1 MHHKNKPKTITRL
14 KKKLYISLPISG
26 RNLDDV
32 IKRANHLRDSV
43 VSEYYEAVTPFDI
56 CPDSTRPY
64 SELMGRDIAGL
75 LECDAILFDNDWNTS
90 KGCRTEMAVA
100 QIYGIPIYHISNDE
114 FEEDTE
120 NRLHRMELTKR
131 QLQILSDACDN
142 YSRCICGQLD
152 VALDQIIWKG
162 LDRTYTTA
170 TFDRKHEIQEKVR
183 DLLYEIKSLVW
194 DLGPG
199 TNQGVKY
206 DDAADVLYD
215 IHQVIR
221 HYLWQLKPEPKEH
234 IGNHASRAMKF
245 GSQPLVN
252 IEPLNK
258 ISKDGK

>member
-1 MHHKNKPKTITRL
+1 M

-32 IKRANHLRDSV
+32 IKRANHIKESV
-43 VSEYYEAVTPFDI
+43 VSEEYEAVTPFDI
-56 CPDSTRPY
+56 CPDSTLPY

-75 LECDAILFDNDWNTS
+75 LECDAILFDKDWNTS

-100 QIYGIPIYHISNDE
+100 QIYGLRIYHISNDQ
-114 FEEDTE
+114 FEDDAD

-131 QLQILSDACDN
+131 QLQFLSEACDN

-152 VALDQIIWKG
+152 VALEESIWKG
-162 LDRTYTTA
+162 LELTYSTA
-170 TFDRKHEIQEKVR
+170 TFNTKHEIQEKVR
-183 DLLYEIKSLVW
+183 QLLYEIKSLVW

-206 DDAADVLYD
+206 DDKADVLYD
-215 IHQVIR
+215 MHQVIR
-221 HYLWQLKPEPKEH
+221 HYLWRLQPEPKSH
-234 IGNHASRAMKF
+234 IGNCAARAMKF

-252 IEPLNK
+252 VEPVTNVENNEK
-258 ISKDGK
+258 